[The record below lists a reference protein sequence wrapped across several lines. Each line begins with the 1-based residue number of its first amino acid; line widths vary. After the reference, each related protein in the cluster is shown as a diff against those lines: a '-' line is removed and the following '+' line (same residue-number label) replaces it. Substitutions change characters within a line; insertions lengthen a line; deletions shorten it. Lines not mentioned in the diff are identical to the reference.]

1 MLRAA
6 LPLFL
11 SSTVIACEGPRPKP
25 PAVHSAPAALRTPPA
40 APGARRSR
48 YVLKRDA
55 DVMVKEPA
63 PHQGVG
69 ETTAYRYFD
78 ELGNAGLI
86 FRKRALH
93 RGAANGVNVLAHDE
107 VFYVLRGQGELEVDG
122 ERLALEPGTAVFIYR
137 GATIVLRQLGDDDLV
152 VIIAYPPAERRR

>member
-6 LPLFL
+6 LLLSL
-11 SSTVIACEGPRPKP
+11 SSIVIACEGSRSAP
-25 PAVHSAPAALRTPPA
+25 PAAQPASAALWTPPA
-40 APGARRSR
+40 APSARHSR
-48 YVLKRDA
+48 YLLKRDA

-63 PHQGVG
+63 PHHGVG

-122 ERLALEPGTAVFIYR
+122 ERLALEPGTAVFMYR
-137 GATIVLRQLGDDDLV
+137 GATIVLRQVGDDDLV
-152 VIIAYPPAERRR
+152 VIIAYPPAERQR